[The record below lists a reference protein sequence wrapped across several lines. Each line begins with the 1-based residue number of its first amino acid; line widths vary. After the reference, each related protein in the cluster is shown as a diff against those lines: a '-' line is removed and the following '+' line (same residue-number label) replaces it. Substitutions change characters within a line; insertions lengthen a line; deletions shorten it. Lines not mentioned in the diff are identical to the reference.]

1 MIACDCQLARGRFS
15 LRATFE
21 VPAQGVTGLFG
32 PSGCGKTTLL
42 RCIAGLE
49 RFSGSASFNGEEW
62 QRAPHHV
69 ARQAHERGIG
79 LVFQH
84 AALFPHLSV
93 EENILYGSARRAGRA
108 AMPHGEV
115 VGLTGIGHLLGR
127 RPKTLS
133 GGERQRVA
141 LARAILC
148 GPRLL
153 LLDEPLASLDLDSR
167 TMIFPLLERLKR
179 ELGIPMIYVS
189 HTREEVARLADRVMM
204 MEGGRI
210 EAVLNRLP

>member
-1 MIACDCQLARGRFS
+1 
-15 LRATFE
+15 
-21 VPAQGVTGLFG
+21 
-32 PSGCGKTTLL
+32 
-42 RCIAGLE
+42 
-49 RFSGSASFNGEEW
+49 
-62 QRAPHHV
+62 
-69 ARQAHERGIG
+69 
-79 LVFQH
+79 
-84 AALFPHLSV
+84 
-93 EENILYGSARRAGRA
+93 
-108 AMPHGEV
+108 MPHDEV
-115 VGLTGIGHLLGR
+115 VELTGIGHLLER

-167 TMIFPLLERLKR
+167 AMIFPLLERLKR

-210 EAVLNRLP
+210 EAVLDRLP